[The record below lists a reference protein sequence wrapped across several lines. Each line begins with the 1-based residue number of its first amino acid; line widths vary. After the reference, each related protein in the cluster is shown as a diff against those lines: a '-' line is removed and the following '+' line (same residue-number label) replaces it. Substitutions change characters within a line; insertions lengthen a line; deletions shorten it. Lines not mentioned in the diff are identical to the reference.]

1 MQVLLHNVL
10 LKENIK
16 SIKHTGQ
23 GMPLGHRVVIR
34 TPQKMPE
41 HSPSFHL
48 TVLSPGFP
56 GSMTAVLELM
66 EGWASTNFPWSIS
79 VSSSW
84 TQDSSTWGACFQD
97 ILYCC
102 FQDILYW
109 FLYIGVKERMETQ
122 IKGKE
127 NIFNKIMENFPN
139 IRDAHWAARGT

>member
-23 GMPLGHRVVIR
+23 GMPLGQRVVIR

-66 EGWASTNFPWSIS
+66 EG
-79 VSSSW
+79 
-84 TQDSSTWGACFQD
+84 
-97 ILYCC
+97 
-102 FQDILYW
+102 
-109 FLYIGVKERMETQ
+109 
-122 IKGKE
+122 
-127 NIFNKIMENFPN
+127 
-139 IRDAHWAARGT
+139 